1 VTEVFDTFGN
11 NQQASAVN
19 HVFIMIASAFPII
32 TKIPTRRAN
41 LFKKLS
47 VTMGEISDDLL
58 TRSRREKNVNVGE
71 GDEEKSII
79 GLLSAP
85 SEIFIAVYLLTRRS
99 VKSEGQDAELHMS
112 EEEVVAQVCGDCT
125 IVIIC

>member
-32 TKIPTRRAN
+32 TKIPTRRTN

-58 TRSRREKNVNVGE
+58 TRSRREKDVNMNE
-71 GDEEKSII
+71 RDEEKSII
-79 GLLSAP
+79 GLLSAL
-85 SEIFIAVYLLTRRS
+85 SEIFTAVSWLMR
-99 VKSEGQDAELHMS
+99 
-112 EEEVVAQVCGDCT
+112 
-125 IVIIC
+125 